1 MIFPG
6 KYVYLVSMYVTCIG
20 FGIRYAPG
28 SFLYI
33 SFFVVHESCRLPERV
48 ALPRRSLRTVPHGTN
63 SSGSNFQALA
73 LAVARFKRGSRS
85 HLSGSRAPL
94 RSLAMSKGAVAER
107 ASQPTHRDE
116 LADWTR
122 TGCRDS
128 CACRVSLSAAR
139 GEGDVSG
146 DVEAERS

>member
-1 MIFPG
+1 MSSTRARGSATPLPENRSTRDELLRIQLPSACAG
-6 KYVYLVSMYVTCIG
+6 RGPIQARLEVSPQ
-20 FGIRYAPG
+20 R
-28 SFLYI
+28 
-33 SFFVVHESCRLPERV
+33 ESC
-48 ALPRRSLRTVPHGTN
+48 A
-63 SSGSNFQALA
+63 
-73 LAVARFKRGSRS
+73 
-85 HLSGSRAPL
+85 APL
-94 RSLAMSKGAVAER
+94 FAMSKGAVAER